1 MNRKIFS
8 VAAIFGAAMFAAP
21 AIADEAPAV
30 AKPVRHRQ
38 VQRAAPVQ
46 EAAPAQMAA
55 AQPSWTGAQVG
66 GQGGVSNMAQGFAEP
81 GSHLFS
87 DDCSSFPGQCVE
99 TPFSFDGNK
108 TSGTAGV
115 FLGYRIQFGSVVAGI
130 EGDVNGKNA
139 TAAFTAADTNSFR
152 TETFTASAS
161 QGFDSSIRGRLGW
174 LITPWTMIYGT
185 GGVAFGRVNGSF
197 NYTANEIGPGCPT
210 IPSPNLCAYVNG
222 GGAWSTVRTG
232 ATGGGGVET
241 LISTG
246 LGPFPSMTLRLE
258 YRYTDLGN
266 FSENVPLRTFCGG
279 TCSSPS
285 SNALINLHPTFQTVT
300 VGIGLN
306 F

>member
-1 MNRKIFS
+1 
-8 VAAIFGAAMFAAP
+8 
-21 AIADEAPAV
+21 
-30 AKPVRHRQ
+30 
-38 VQRAAPVQ
+38 
-46 EAAPAQMAA
+46 
-55 AQPSWTGAQVG
+55 
-66 GQGGVSNMAQGFAEP
+66 
-81 GSHLFS
+81 
-87 DDCSSFPGQCVE
+87 
-99 TPFSFDGNK
+99 
-108 TSGTAGV
+108 V

-139 TAAFTAADTNSFR
+139 TAAFTAADTNAFR
-152 TETFTASAS
+152 TEAFTASAS

-300 VGIGLN
+300 VGLGLN